1 MENQII
7 GPLKKNNFVTLFKE
21 QTKIQEGQWLNVES
35 LSPDC
40 HLSWKIF
47 PNGEIEKKIENINR
61 ENSYKYDMGFHH
73 GLSGIHNISK
83 TDFETILKEDST
95 YYVAIRNK
103 ILAREKNITL
113 KSVSVIDNWIKS
125 FQSNKL
131 TVELYLHRSISEE
144 ILEFRCGTKR
154 AYLPSGHAAVTIISL
169 GEKFLNLSEVRKMVM
184 DINRY
189 KDFER
194 N

>member
-1 MENQII
+1 MVPIQQ
-7 GPLKKNNFVTLFKE
+7 KNFVTLFKE
-21 QTKIQEGQWLNVES
+21 QTKIPEGEWLNVES
-35 LSPDC
+35 SIHDP

-47 PNGEIEKKIENINR
+47 PNGEIEKKIENTNR
-61 ENSYKYDMGFHH
+61 DKFYNYNMEFHKD
-73 GLSGIHNISK
+73 LPGIHHISK

-103 ILAREKNITL
+103 ILAREKKITL
-113 KSVSVIDNWIKS
+113 KSASVIDNWIKV

-154 AYLPSGHAAVTIISL
+154 AYLPSGHAAVSILSL
-169 GEKFLNLSEVRKMVM
+169 GEKFLTLSEVRKMVM

-194 N
+194 A